1 MSFLIRLRKLN
12 VFTDYLNFYSFY
24 VFRRNP
30 TSSQTL
36 DIDDANSIR
45 NSNFNPNHPTV
56 VVVHGWLSNQN
67 TNINP
72 TIRDGK
78 IPTSVS
84 SYKFKMTIYQ

>member
-1 MSFLIRLRKLN
+1 MYYGF
-12 VFTDYLNFYSFY
+12 FFY
-24 VFRRNP
+24 FRRNP

-36 DIDDANSIR
+36 EIDNADSIR
-45 NSNFNPNHPTV
+45 NSNFNPSHPTV

-78 IPTSVS
+78 IFFSFTFICDSCYFYLSVS
-84 SYKFKMTIYQ
+84 AIY